1 MFKCCLIII
10 QLLLYLFFGR
20 GEITSYTQVINSRP
34 FLPLGERKHV
44 IHLQSKQST
53 LSIFFKFTPECY
65 ICKGGP
71 HSLGEERCTSY
82 TQVIN
87 SRPFL
92 PLNGGGER
100 RKHVI
105 HLQSKAIYLV
115 YIFQIAPIPRV
126 MEKFV
131 FVLKTLTLH
140 ISSSSKAT
148 GWANAIRENQ
158 WFNSGCGNDFLF
170 VASKQDKEVTY

>member
-1 MFKCCLIII
+1 MYFVHASNQFKTIPPI
-10 QLLLYLFFGR
+10 G
-20 GEITSYTQVINSRP
+20 G
-34 FLPLGERKHV
+34 GRKHV

-53 LSIFFKFTPECY
+53 LSIFFK
-65 ICKGGP
+65 
-71 HSLGEERCTSY
+71 
-82 TQVIN
+82 
-87 SRPFL
+87 L
-92 PLNGGGER
+92 PLSPE
-100 RKHVI
+100 
-105 HLQSKAIYLV
+105 L
-115 YIFQIAPIPRV
+115 
-126 MEKFV
+126 FV